1 MPNLARIQHRGVQ
14 RLHDVRHGAIRE
26 FLVFVVNDELYGVE
40 LVKVKEILTPPPIT
54 LVPRAPREVI
64 GVCSVRGLLVTVV
77 DLRLR
82 LGGRKASQGRR
93 TRILLTEVAGEIM
106 GLMVDE
112 VRQVMRLTESEIE
125 LANAAFGADVADHV
139 VGVCRPAGTIVI
151 LLDLAAAVA

>member
-1 MPNLARIQHRGVQ
+1 MPNLARIQPGGAQ

-40 LVKVKEILTPPPIT
+40 LINVKEILTPPPIT

-82 LGGRKASQGRR
+82 LGGRKVSQGRR
-93 TRILLTEVAGEIM
+93 TRILLTEVAGEVM

-112 VRQVMRLTESEIE
+112 VKQVMRLTESEIE
-125 LANAAFGADVADHV
+125 LANAAFGADVAAHV

-151 LLDLAAAVA
+151 LLDLAAAVG